1 MRAAWI
7 DRYSSCEAGPVV
19 SAPIAP
25 AEDSGFELLPW
36 DSERFGFPVARVR
49 SAAPPEMLAAIA
61 DEMRR
66 RGVVLAYYGRSD
78 ERTGISDQDAASIGA
93 RLVDTRIV
101 FRKDLESS
109 TAQKFAEMPRG
120 SGHRTDEKSATLEM
134 RSFRE
139 QAVGTELIELARG
152 AGRYSRFRVDPRIDR
167 EVFHAIYD
175 AWLIRSVRREI
186 ADDVFVGSVEGNDVG
201 LVTVSATQAGA
212 LIGLLAIGD
221 SARGRGFGR
230 ALIEHAFEWAVK
242 RGCRALRVATQ
253 LANEAAC
260 ALYASVGCS
269 VESRERTYHLWL
281 A

>member
-1 MRAAWI
+1 
-7 DRYSSCEAGPVV
+7 V

-49 SAAPPEMLAAIA
+49 STVPPELLAGVA
-61 DEMRR
+61 DEMRQ
-66 RGVVLAYYGRSD
+66 RGVVLAYYGLSD
-78 ERTGISDQDAASIGA
+78 DQPGLSDRDAARIGA

-101 FRKDLESS
+101 FRKGLESPE
-109 TAQKFAEMPRG
+109 AGRFAKSPRLG
-120 SGHRTDEKSATLEM
+120 ERTGERGVTLEI

-139 QAVGTELIELARG
+139 QAVGAELIELARG

-175 AWLIRSVRREI
+175 AWLIRSIRLEI
-186 ADDVFVGSVEGNDVG
+186 ADDVFVGSVGGHDVG
-201 LVTVSATQAGA
+201 LVTVSATQGGA
-212 LIGLLAIGD
+212 LIGLLSIGD

-230 ALIEHAFEWAVK
+230 ALTEHAFEWAVE
-242 RGCRALRVATQ
+242 RRCRALRVPTQ
-253 LANEAAC
+253 LANAAAC
-260 ALYASVGCS
+260 TLYASVGCS
-269 VESRERTYHLWL
+269 VESRERTYHVWL